1 MKKIIIALII
11 TTMLLSLAPTM
22 VTADQTSDTFTIT
35 VQGEYL
41 YIEITPDTWDIG
53 LVSMGSSTYSNAT
66 PSNPYFTADTSDTN
80 VNIDLKLQIT
90 NQGSEWSAATSGN
103 GPGADT
109 YRLNASSDNWATE
122 SQIVTASPTTIA
134 TITAGQDQTFD
145 LRFDAPISTS
155 TGAEQTITVTATITK
170 A

>member
-1 MKKIIIALII
+1 MKKTIIALII

-53 LVSMGSSTYSNAT
+53 LVSMGSSTYSNT
-66 PSNPYFTADTSDTN
+66 TGPYFTADTSDTN

-90 NQGSEWSAATSGN
+90 NQGSDWSAATSGN

-109 YRLNASSDNWATE
+109 YRLNASSDNWVTE
-122 SQIVTASPTTIA
+122 YQIVTASPTTIA
-134 TITAGQDQTFD
+134 TNIPPTQNQTFD
-145 LRFDAPISTS
+145 LRFDAPTSTS
-155 TGAEQTITVTATITK
+155 TGDQQTITITATLIK
-170 A
+170 H

>member
-1 MKKIIIALII
+1 MKKTIITLII

-35 VQGEYL
+35 VKGEYL
-41 YIEITPDTWDIG
+41 YIEITPDTWNIG
-53 LVSMGSSTYSNAT
+53 VVSMGSSTYSNT
-66 PSNPYFTADTSDTN
+66 TGPYFTADTSDTN

-90 NQGSEWSAATSGN
+90 NQGSDWSAATAGN

-134 TITAGQDQTFD
+134 TITAGSDQTFD
-145 LRFDAPISTS
+145 LRFDAPTSTS
-155 TGAEQTITVTATITK
+155 TGAEQTITITATITK

>member
-1 MKKIIIALII
+1 MKKTIITLII

-22 VTADQTSDTFTIT
+22 VTADQTSDTITIT
-35 VQGEYL
+35 VTGEYL
-41 YIEITPDTWDIG
+41 YIQVTPDTWDIG
-53 LVSMGSSTYSNAT
+53 VVSMSSSTYSNT
-66 PSNPYFTADTSDTN
+66 TGPYFTADTSDTN

-90 NQGSEWSAATSGN
+90 QDASAWSAATSGN

-109 YRLNASSDNWATE
+109 YRLNASSDNWVTE
-122 SQIVTASPTTIA
+122 YQIVTASPTTIA

-145 LRFDAPISTS
+145 LRFDAPTSTS
-155 TGAEQTITVTATITK
+155 TGDQQTITITATITK